1 MRAKP
6 ASSLTRQRT
15 PPLRLEP
22 LHQAETAAGSI
33 VLRRRRRR
41 RSREG
46 YLSATGAET
55 AADDEKPEW
64 ARVLE
69 ATLDAE
75 RQRGEVRA
83 WICKDGVDEHADACH
98 VRRLLGELSADDL
111 SRPFGDERT
120 FGDLALA
127 RGRLHFL
134 SAYLDAGG
142 VILKEGGPPL
152 AVGPKGRLA
161 SPRSVAR
168 CRKLANDW
176 RRYEA
181 AARRSLRPGSH
192 ATDLATYLATGIVGV
207 REAAVA
213 RRRRLLAYIDWV
225 RRRAAGGTLKFAGP
239 AVEGVALKSAEV
251 PVVEGPTHERAR
263 LLLGDANQ
271 ESPRA
276 TTPRSRVMQMLRRQR
291 PVHKSCR
298 GFSTPSTRRLLDGV
312 AHRQRRKQPPVAPN
326 VADALA
332 RRGLGRLVAS
342 TIAPP
347 VAPEVKKPPEDD
359 SDLEC
364 GICLSLLTD
373 PVHTP
378 CLHVFC
384 RACVQKAL
392 SRVTNR
398 RCPICRAVVPEG
410 STRPCR
416 GALLERLDRLRGD
429 AAAQKPLHPRLCV
442 RALGAKC
449 ASTLEELRR
458 IAEQRRA
465 HGAPLAGGGLSEVFD
480 VQRLALAVAILCHPG
495 CDVRVRE
502 RVEGFL

>member
-1 MRAKP
+1 MIK
-6 ASSLTRQRT
+6 L
-15 PPLRLEP
+15 PPLAL
-22 LHQAETAAGSI
+22 QAETAAGSI

-41 RSREG
+41 RRSG
-46 YLSATGAET
+46 DGLLTDAP
-55 AADDEKPEW
+55 ADEEKPEW

-83 WICKDGVDEHADACH
+83 WICKDGVDEHSDACH
-98 VRRLLGELSADDL
+98 VRRLLGELSAEDL

-142 VILKEGGPPL
+142 APPLKEGGPPL
-152 AVGPKGRLA
+152 GVGPKGRLA
-161 SPRSVAR
+161 SPRAVNR
-168 CRKLANDW
+168 CRKLAGDW

-213 RRRRLLAYIDWV
+213 RRRRLLAYVDWV
-225 RRRAAGGTLKFAGP
+225 RRRAATGTLSFSGP
-239 AVEGVALKSAEV
+239 AVEGVALKSAEAPV
-251 PVVEGPTHERAR
+251 VVEGHERAR
-263 LLLGDANQ
+263 LLLGDADL

-291 PVHKSCR
+291 
-298 GFSTPSTRRLLDGV
+298 
-312 AHRQRRKQPPVAPN
+312 RKQPPVAPD

-347 VAPEVKKPPEDD
+347 VAPEVRKPPEDD

-384 RACVQKAL
+384 RTCVQKAL

-458 IAEQRRA
+458 LAEQRRA

>member
-1 MRAKP
+1 MIK
-6 ASSLTRQRT
+6 L
-15 PPLRLEP
+15 PPLALQ
-22 LHQAETAAGSI
+22 QAEAAAGAV

-41 RSREG
+41 RRSG
-46 YLSATGAET
+46 DGLLTDAP
-55 AADDEKPEW
+55 ADDEKPEW

-120 FGDLALA
+120 FGDLALG

-134 SAYLDAGG
+134 AAYLDAGG
-142 VILKEGGPPL
+142 APPLKEGGPPL

-168 CRKLANDW
+168 CRKLAGDW

-213 RRRRLLAYIDWV
+213 RRRRLLAYVDWV
-225 RRRAAGGTLKFAGP
+225 RRRAATGTLSFSGP
-239 AVEGVALKSAEV
+239 AVEGVALKSAEAPV
-251 PVVEGPTHERAR
+251 VVEGHERAR
-263 LLLGDANQ
+263 LLLGDADQ

-291 PVHKSCR
+291 
-298 GFSTPSTRRLLDGV
+298 
-312 AHRQRRKQPPVAPN
+312 RKQPPVAPD

-384 RACVQKAL
+384 RACVKQAL
-392 SRVTNR
+392 SRVNR
-398 RCPICRAVVPEG
+398 RCPICRSLVPEG
-410 STRPCR
+410 STRPCVQCINQIV
-416 GALLERLDRLRGD
+416 AARLH
-429 AAAQKPLHPRLCV
+429 A
-442 RALGAKC
+442 
-449 ASTLEELRR
+449 
-458 IAEQRRA
+458 I
-465 HGAPLAGGGLSEVFD
+465 D
-480 VQRLALAVAILCHPG
+480 VYLTH
-495 CDVRVRE
+495 
-502 RVEGFL
+502 

>member
-6 ASSLTRQRT
+6 ASSLGRQRT

-41 RSREG
+41 RSRE

-55 AADDEKPEW
+55 ADDDEKPEW

-83 WICKDGVDEHADACH
+83 WICKDGVDEHSDACH
-98 VRRLLGELSADDL
+98 VRRLLGELSAEDL

-127 RGRLHFL
+127 RGRIHFL

-142 VILKEGGPPL
+142 VIRKEGGPPL
-152 AVGPKGRLA
+152 AVGPRGRLA

-168 CRKLANDW
+168 CRKLAGDW

-213 RRRRLLAYIDWV
+213 RRRRLLAYVDWV
-225 RRRAAGGTLKFAGP
+225 RRRAATGTLSFSGP
-239 AVEGVALKSAEV
+239 AVEGVALKSAEA
-251 PVVEGPTHERAR
+251 PVIVEGHERAR
-263 LLLGDANQ
+263 LLLGDADQ

-291 PVHKSCR
+291 
-298 GFSTPSTRRLLDGV
+298 
-312 AHRQRRKQPPVAPN
+312 RKQPPVAPD

-332 RRGLGRLVAS
+332 RRGLGRLV
-342 TIAPP
+342 PE
-347 VAPEVKKPPEDD
+347 VARLVPEVKKPPEDD
-359 SDLEC
+359 GDLEC

-384 RACVQKAL
+384 RTCVQKAL

-416 GALLERLDRLRGD
+416 GALIERLDRLRGD

-458 IAEQRRA
+458 LAETRRA
-465 HGAPLAGGGLSEVFD
+465 HGAPLAGGGLSGVFD
-480 VQRLALAVAILCHPG
+480 VQRMALAVAILCHPG
-495 CDVRVRE
+495 CDVQVRE

>member
-1 MRAKP
+1 MIK
-6 ASSLTRQRT
+6 L
-15 PPLRLEP
+15 PPLALE
-22 LHQAETAAGSI
+22 QAETAAGSI

-41 RSREG
+41 RRSG
-46 YLSATGAET
+46 DGLLTDAP
-55 AADDEKPEW
+55 ADDEKPEW

-83 WICKDGVDEHADACH
+83 WICKDGVDEHSDACH

-120 FGDLALA
+120 FGDLALE

-142 VILKEGGPPL
+142 VMLKEGGPPL
-152 AVGPKGRLA
+152 GVGPKGRLA

-168 CRKLANDW
+168 CRKLAGDW

-213 RRRRLLAYIDWV
+213 RRRRLLAYVDWV
-225 RRRAAGGTLKFAGP
+225 RRRAATGTLSFAGP
-239 AVEGVALKSAEV
+239 AVDGVALKSAEA
-251 PVVEGPTHERAR
+251 PVVEGHERAR
-263 LLLGDANQ
+263 LLLGDADQ

-291 PVHKSCR
+291 
-298 GFSTPSTRRLLDGV
+298 
-312 AHRQRRKQPPVAPN
+312 RKQPPVAPD
-326 VADALA
+326 VADALS

-347 VAPEVKKPPEDD
+347 VAPEVTKPPEDD
-359 SDLEC
+359 NDLEC
-364 GICLSLLTD
+364 GICLSL
-373 PVHTP
+373 
-378 CLHVFC
+378 
-384 RACVQKAL
+384 
-392 SRVTNR
+392 
-398 RCPICRAVVPEG
+398 
-410 STRPCR
+410 
-416 GALLERLDRLRGD
+416 
-429 AAAQKPLHPRLCV
+429 
-442 RALGAKC
+442 
-449 ASTLEELRR
+449 
-458 IAEQRRA
+458 
-465 HGAPLAGGGLSEVFD
+465 
-480 VQRLALAVAILCHPG
+480 
-495 CDVRVRE
+495 
-502 RVEGFL
+502 

>member
-1 MRAKP
+1 M
-6 ASSLTRQRT
+6 LTDA
-15 PPLRLEP
+15 P
-22 LHQAETAAGSI
+22 
-33 VLRRRRRR
+33 
-41 RSREG
+41 
-46 YLSATGAET
+46 
-55 AADDEKPEW
+55 ADDEKPEW

-120 FGDLALA
+120 FGDLALE

-134 SAYLDAGG
+134 AAFLDAGG
-142 VILKEGGPPL
+142 VMLKEGGPPL
-152 AVGPKGRLA
+152 AVGPSVDAFPEAWLSPRRHRCDSPQVGPKGRLA
-161 SPRSVAR
+161 SPRAVNR
-168 CRKLANDW
+168 CRTLAGDW

-207 REAAVA
+207 REASVA
-213 RRRRLLAYIDWV
+213 RRRRLLAYVDWV
-225 RRRAAGGTLKFAGP
+225 RRRAATSTLSFAGP
-239 AVEGVALKSAEV
+239 AAEGVALKSAEAPV
-251 PVVEGPTHERAR
+251 VVEGHERAR

-291 PVHKSCR
+291 
-298 GFSTPSTRRLLDGV
+298 
-312 AHRQRRKQPPVAPN
+312 RKQPPVAPD

-332 RRGLGRLVAS
+332 RRGLGRLV
-342 TIAPP
+342 
-347 VAPEVKKPPEDD
+347 PEVRRLVPEVTKPPEDD
-359 SDLEC
+359 GDLEC

-384 RACVQKAL
+384 RTCVQKAL

-458 IAEQRRA
+458 LAEQRRA
-465 HGAPLAGGGLSEVFD
+465 HGAPLAGGGLSEVCD

>member
-1 MRAKP
+1 MIK
-6 ASSLTRQRT
+6 L
-15 PPLRLEP
+15 PPLALK
-22 LHQAETAAGSI
+22 QAETAAGAV

-41 RSREG
+41 RRSG
-46 YLSATGAET
+46 DGLLTDAP
-55 AADDEKPEW
+55 ADDEKPEW

-120 FGDLALA
+120 FGDLALE

-134 SAYLDAGG
+134 AAYLDAGG

-168 CRKLANDW
+168 CRKLAGDW

-192 ATDLATYLATGIVGV
+192 ATDLAAYLATGIVGV

-213 RRRRLLAYIDWV
+213 RRRRLLAYVDWV
-225 RRRAAGGTLKFAGP
+225 RRRAATSTLSFAGP
-239 AVEGVALKSAEV
+239 AVEGVALKSAEA
-251 PVVEGPTHERAR
+251 PVVEGHERAR
-263 LLLGDANQ
+263 LLLGDADQ

-291 PVHKSCR
+291 
-298 GFSTPSTRRLLDGV
+298 
-312 AHRQRRKQPPVAPN
+312 RKQPPVAPD

-332 RRGLGRLVAS
+332 RRGLGRLV
-342 TIAPP
+342 PE
-347 VAPEVKKPPEDD
+347 VARLVPEVKKLSEDD

-416 GALLERLDRLRGD
+416 GALIERLDRLRGD

-458 IAEQRRA
+458 LAEQRRA

>member
-6 ASSLTRQRT
+6 ASSLGRQRT

-22 LHQAETAAGSI
+22 LQRAETAAGSI

-41 RSREG
+41 RRSG
-46 YLSATGAET
+46 DGLLTDAP
-55 AADDEKPEW
+55 ADDEKPEW

-83 WICKDGVDEHADACH
+83 WICKDGVDEHSDASH

-120 FGDLALA
+120 FGDLALE

-142 VILKEGGPPL
+142 APPLKEGGPPL
-152 AVGPKGRLA
+152 GVGPKGRLA
-161 SPRSVAR
+161 SPRAVNR
-168 CRKLANDW
+168 CRKLAGDW

-207 REAAVA
+207 REASVA
-213 RRRRLLAYIDWV
+213 RRRRLLAYVDWV
-225 RRRAAGGTLKFAGP
+225 RRRAATSTLSFAGP
-239 AVEGVALKSAEV
+239 AVDGVALKSAEA
-251 PVVEGPTHERAR
+251 PVVEGHERAR
-263 LLLGDANQ
+263 LLLGDADQ

-276 TTPRSRVMQMLRRQR
+276 TTPRSRVMQMLR
-291 PVHKSCR
+291 
-298 GFSTPSTRRLLDGV
+298 
-312 AHRQRRKQPPVAPN
+312 RQRRKQPPVAPN

-332 RRGLGRLVAS
+332 RRGLGRLV
-342 TIAPP
+342 PE
-347 VAPEVKKPPEDD
+347 VRRLVPEVKKLSEDD

-392 SRVTNR
+392 SRVKNR
-398 RCPICRAVVPEG
+398 RCPICRSLVPEG
-410 STRPCR
+410 STRPCVQCINQIV
-416 GALLERLDRLRGD
+416 AARLH
-429 AAAQKPLHPRLCV
+429 A
-442 RALGAKC
+442 
-449 ASTLEELRR
+449 
-458 IAEQRRA
+458 I
-465 HGAPLAGGGLSEVFD
+465 D
-480 VQRLALAVAILCHPG
+480 VYLTH
-495 CDVRVRE
+495 
-502 RVEGFL
+502 

>member
-1 MRAKP
+1 MIK
-6 ASSLTRQRT
+6 L
-15 PPLRLEP
+15 PPLALQ
-22 LHQAETAAGSI
+22 QAETAAGAV

-41 RSREG
+41 RRSG
-46 YLSATGAET
+46 DGLLTDAP
-55 AADDEKPEW
+55 ADDEKPEW

-120 FGDLALA
+120 FGDLALE

-142 VILKEGGPPL
+142 APPLKEGGPPL

-161 SPRSVAR
+161 SPRAVNR
-168 CRKLANDW
+168 CRKLAGDW

-213 RRRRLLAYIDWV
+213 RRRRLLAYVDWV
-225 RRRAAGGTLKFAGP
+225 RRRAATSTLSFAGP
-239 AVEGVALKSAEV
+239 AVEGVALKSAEAPV
-251 PVVEGPTHERAR
+251 VVEGHERAR
-263 LLLGDANQ
+263 LLLGDADQ

-291 PVHKSCR
+291 
-298 GFSTPSTRRLLDGV
+298 
-312 AHRQRRKQPPVAPN
+312 RKQPPVAPD

-384 RACVQKAL
+384 RTCVQKAL
-392 SRVTNR
+392 SRVDR
-398 RCPICRAVVPEG
+398 RCPICRALVPEG

-458 IAEQRRA
+458 VAESRRNN
-465 HGAPLAGGGLSEVFD
+465 GAPLAGGGLSGVFE

-495 CDVRVRE
+495 CDVRIRE

>member
-1 MRAKP
+1 MIK
-6 ASSLTRQRT
+6 L
-15 PPLRLEP
+15 PPLALN
-22 LHQAETAAGSI
+22 QAETAAGAV

-41 RSREG
+41 RRSG
-46 YLSATGAET
+46 DGLLTDAP
-55 AADDEKPEW
+55 ADDEKPEW

-83 WICKDGVDEHADACH
+83 WICKDGVDEHSDAFH

-120 FGDLALA
+120 FGDLALG

-134 SAYLDAGG
+134 AAYLDAGG

-152 AVGPKGRLA
+152 GVGPKGRLA

-168 CRKLANDW
+168 CRKLAGDW

-213 RRRRLLAYIDWV
+213 RRRRLLAYVDWV
-225 RRRAAGGTLKFAGP
+225 RRRAATGTLSFAGP
-239 AVEGVALKSAEV
+239 AVEGVALKSAEA
-251 PVVEGPTHERAR
+251 PVVEGHERAR
-263 LLLGDANQ
+263 LLLGDADQ

-291 PVHKSCR
+291 
-298 GFSTPSTRRLLDGV
+298 
-312 AHRQRRKQPPVAPN
+312 RKQPPVAPD

-332 RRGLGRLVAS
+332 RRGLGRLV
-342 TIAPP
+342 PE
-347 VAPEVKKPPEDD
+347 VARLVPEVKKPPEDD

-416 GALLERLDRLRGD
+416 GALIERLDRLRGD

-458 IAEQRRA
+458 LAEQRRA

>member
-1 MRAKP
+1 MIK
-6 ASSLTRQRT
+6 L
-15 PPLRLEP
+15 PPLALE
-22 LHQAETAAGSI
+22 QAETAAGSI

-41 RSREG
+41 RRSG
-46 YLSATGAET
+46 DGLLTDAP
-55 AADDEKPEW
+55 ADDEKPEW

-83 WICKDGVDEHADACH
+83 WICKDGVDEHSDAFH

-142 VILKEGGPPL
+142 APPLKEGGPPL
-152 AVGPKGRLA
+152 GVGPKGRLA
-161 SPRSVAR
+161 SPRAVNR
-168 CRKLANDW
+168 CRKLAGDW

-213 RRRRLLAYIDWV
+213 RRRRLLAYVDWV
-225 RRRAAGGTLKFAGP
+225 RRRAATGTLSFAGP
-239 AVEGVALKSAEV
+239 AVEGVALKSAEA
-251 PVVEGPTHERAR
+251 PVVEGHERAR
-263 LLLGDANQ
+263 LLLGDADQ

-291 PVHKSCR
+291 
-298 GFSTPSTRRLLDGV
+298 
-312 AHRQRRKQPPVAPN
+312 RKQPPVAPD

-332 RRGLGRLVAS
+332 RRGLGRLV
-342 TIAPP
+342 PE
-347 VAPEVKKPPEDD
+347 VARLVPEVKRPPDD
-359 SDLEC
+359 DGDLEC

-384 RACVQKAL
+384 RACVKQAL
-392 SRVTNR
+392 SRVNR

-416 GALLERLDRLRGD
+416 GALVERLDRLRGD

-458 IAEQRRA
+458 LAENRRA

>member
-6 ASSLTRQRT
+6 ASSLRRQRT

-55 AADDEKPEW
+55 ADDDEKPEW

-120 FGDLALA
+120 FGDLALE

-134 SAYLDAGG
+134 AAFLDAGG
-142 VILKEGGPPL
+142 VMLKEGGPPL
-152 AVGPKGRLA
+152 AVGPSVDAFPEAWLSPRRHRCDSPQVGPKGRLA
-161 SPRSVAR
+161 SPRAVNR
-168 CRKLANDW
+168 CRTLAGDW

-213 RRRRLLAYIDWV
+213 RRRRLLAYVDWV
-225 RRRAAGGTLKFAGP
+225 RRRAATSTLSFAGP
-239 AVEGVALKSAEV
+239 AAEGVALKSAEAPV
-251 PVVEGPTHERAR
+251 VVEGHERAR

-291 PVHKSCR
+291 
-298 GFSTPSTRRLLDGV
+298 
-312 AHRQRRKQPPVAPN
+312 RKQPPVAPD

-332 RRGLGRLVAS
+332 RRGLGRLV
-342 TIAPP
+342 
-347 VAPEVKKPPEDD
+347 PEVRRLVPEVTKPPEDD
-359 SDLEC
+359 GDLEC

-416 GALLERLDRLRGD
+416 GALVERLDRLRGD

-458 IAEQRRA
+458 LAEQRRA
-465 HGAPLAGGGLSEVFD
+465 HGAPLAGGGLSEVCD